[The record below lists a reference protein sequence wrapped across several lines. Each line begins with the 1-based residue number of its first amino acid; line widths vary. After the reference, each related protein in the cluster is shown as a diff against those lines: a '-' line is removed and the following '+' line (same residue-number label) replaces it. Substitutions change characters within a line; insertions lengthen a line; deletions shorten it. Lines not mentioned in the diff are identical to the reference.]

1 MRIAHVLLDDA
12 TGAELTDH
20 AEQANLQSGHNE
32 VLLIAPR
39 ALRAGLDAQLQAR
52 VRRAWLGRLTSP
64 ARGVASELAMFGAD
78 QLLAGS
84 ARATALLDALYPQR
98 AAEATGAPR
107 RPVRL
112 PRRPR
117 RGLGYYLRA
126 ARYLWQ
132 RRITRPETIVA
143 PARYCGMSFE
153 ARTADRHARKLSRHG
168 IHEPAISAWIVE
180 HLRLRSG
187 DVMLDVGANI
197 GWYSVLCDR
206 MAEPGAAIFAFE
218 PDPDNAALLRANLER
233 NHASRVQ
240 VVTNAVSDSEREA
253 TLHRY
258 GGGNRGQHTLLPL
271 YPGDD
276 IAVKTTTLDAFWARA
291 ALDARRL
298 RLVKI
303 DIEGHEAAAMRGS
316 AGVLARTELLLME
329 YSPRFLRAAQLDVE
343 EPLRLPDAAGLA
355 PHIFTEGG
363 LRATRLED
371 LRSVQGQ
378 ANLLWMRRRA

>member
-12 TGAELTDH
+12 TDAEIADH

-32 VLLIAPR
+32 VLVIAPR
-39 ALRAGLDAQLQAR
+39 ACAARLGKALQPR
-52 VRRAWLGRLTSP
+52 VRRAWLGRLSP
-64 ARGVASELAMFGAD
+64 VAGGVASELAMFGAD

-84 ARATALLDALYPQR
+84 PRAAALLDTLYPQR
-98 AAEATGAPR
+98 AAEVTGLPR

-112 PRRPR
+112 PRQPR
-117 RGLGYYLRA
+117 RGFGYYLRA

-132 RRITRPETIVA
+132 RRVTRPATIVA
-143 PARYCGMSFE
+143 SARYCGMRFE

-180 HLRLRSG
+180 HLRLRGG

-240 VVTNAVSDSEREA
+240 VVTSAVSDSERQA
-253 TLHRY
+253 TLHRF

-271 YPGDD
+271 YSGDD

-298 RLVKI
+298 RLLKI
-303 DIEGHEAAAMRGS
+303 DIEGHEAAAMRGG

-329 YSPRFLRAAQLDVE
+329 YSPRFLRAA
-343 EPLRLPDAAGLA
+343 
-355 PHIFTEGG
+355 
-363 LRATRLED
+363 
-371 LRSVQGQ
+371 
-378 ANLLWMRRRA
+378 